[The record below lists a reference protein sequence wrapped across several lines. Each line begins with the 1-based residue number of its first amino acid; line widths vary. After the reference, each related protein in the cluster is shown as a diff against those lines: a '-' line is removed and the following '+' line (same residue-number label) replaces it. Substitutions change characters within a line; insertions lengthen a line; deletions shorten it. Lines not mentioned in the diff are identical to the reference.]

1 MNIIYLVYL
10 CLLLIVTFILFAV
23 FSGRKKKENKPP
35 EVKRPNISD
44 VPMIDAKLMPGNI
57 NRKATRE
64 VHKQIKHGK
73 DYKSKTRDFIKRS
86 DEAKKKTS

>member
-1 MNIIYLVYL
+1 MSYPYLFLFVG
-10 CLLLIVTFILFAV
+10 LLIVTVLFITYSV
-23 FSGRKKKENKPP
+23 SKTKTKKP
-35 EVKRPNISD
+35 EEPKRPNIAD
-44 VPMIDAKLMPGNI
+44 VPMIDAKLMPGAV

-73 DYKSKTRDFIKRS
+73 DYKQKTRDFIKRS